1 MSIGQCYIE
10 VCHSLQINGV
20 YINMGIYILR
30 IISSIEFYIYYM
42 ILVFYKGILYVT
54 SIRDI
59 KIEHI
64 KVEH

>member
-10 VCHSLQINGV
+10 VCHSLQIYGV